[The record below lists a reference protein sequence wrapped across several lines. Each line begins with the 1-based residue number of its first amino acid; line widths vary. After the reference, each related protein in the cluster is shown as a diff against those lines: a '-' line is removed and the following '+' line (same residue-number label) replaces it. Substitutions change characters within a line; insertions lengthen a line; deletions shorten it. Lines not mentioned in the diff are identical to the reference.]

1 MEIIFLILWPFL
13 FIITLAAAIVGFIFL
28 ITYIAK
34 YIEHKTPRY
43 RNRLIATIIVW
54 IIVLI
59 LLAVTTWYFI
69 DICRQLSEGFHQR
82 IPDRSTTTH
91 ALALFLKTK

>member
-1 MEIIFLILWPFL
+1 MEIIFFILWPFL
-13 FIITLAAAIVGFIFL
+13 FILTSIAAIVGFIFL
-28 ITYIAK
+28 ITYIVK
-34 YIEHKTPRY
+34 YIGNKTPRY

-69 DICRQLSEGFHQR
+69 DICRQFSEGFHER
-82 IPDRSTTTH
+82 IPDRSTTTQ
-91 ALALFLKTK
+91 ALALFFVD